1 MVYLSKSEPSLNI
14 EPDYKIGTLIP
25 SQGPDEPGEVA
36 ATVAA
41 TDRRLKATH
50 RDWHDLTEVAVLE
63 EDIDAAVFASIR
75 RILEGHIPAENKL
88 KVFRLGVLTAV
99 RNIERLIQQYQ
110 ADLRQFADDTG
121 LITTF
126 GPTMVE
132 EVIRTGF
139 GGGK

>member
-1 MVYLSKSEPSLNI
+1 MFYLSNSEPSRNI
-14 EPDYKIGTLIP
+14 EPDYKIGKLIP
-25 SQGPDEPGEVA
+25 SQGSDKPGEVL

-41 TDRRLKATH
+41 IDRRLKATN
-50 RDWHDLTEVAVLE
+50 RDWHDLAEVAVLE
-63 EDIDAAVFASIR
+63 GDIDAAVFASLR
-75 RILEGHIPAENKL
+75 RILEGNIPAENKL
-88 KVFRLGVLTAV
+88 PVFRLGILIAV
-99 RNIERLIQQYQ
+99 RNIERLTQQYQ

-132 EVIRTGF
+132 EMIRTGF